1 MAATAQKRMLA
12 RHLAFFAFVA
22 ALTLFSQPA
31 AAQNDGLRDEV
42 VTLDTRPGV
51 KQSFLLLKPQGEVKG
66 VVLVFPGHE
75 GVVHFVKSDGGYE
88 VTNEGGG
95 FTARKATRETYRM
108 HGLVIALLA
117 PPSDRQ
123 SGMDTAFRSSKE
135 HLQDIQKVIAYL
147 TKQYGQKTYLHGHCR
162 GSLSPASVT
171 TKLKNE
177 GIAGVVLSSARS
189 TGRQGAVMDYE
200 GGVISVPVLLVQHKD
215 DPCNGT
221 PYGNLGAV
229 KKFYGQSSRKVDV
242 VLVTG
247 GNLKVSGR
255 NACSSGPHS
264 YSGLEQETAGA
275 IANWMLGKEFTA
287 NIDGAV
293 NDK

>member
-95 FTARKATRETYRM
+95 FTARKATRELAAGYTFA
-108 HGLVIALLA
+108 HPNIKDALQGLVHDMARLTLARTTIAQFLVL
-117 PPSDRQ
+117 
-123 SGMDTAFRSSKE
+123 
-135 HLQDIQKVIAYL
+135 
-147 TKQYGQKTYLHGHCR
+147 LHGCR
-162 GSLSPASVT
+162 KGGLHPCPGLAIRA
-171 TKLKNE
+171 TK
-177 GIAGVVLSSARS
+177 GH
-189 TGRQGAVMDYE
+189 D
-200 GGVISVPVLLVQHKD
+200 
-215 DPCNGT
+215 
-221 PYGNLGAV
+221 
-229 KKFYGQSSRKVDV
+229 
-242 VLVTG
+242 
-247 GNLKVSGR
+247 
-255 NACSSGPHS
+255 
-264 YSGLEQETAGA
+264 
-275 IANWMLGKEFTA
+275 
-287 NIDGAV
+287 
-293 NDK
+293 